1 MMSTETSN
9 PSSPSSSSSAAVS
22 IAVLGGGSFGTA
34 IANICASNGQDTRQ
48 WMRDPERA
56 ARCGEQRE
64 NQYYLPGVA
73 LHPALNVTCDLERA
87 VRGCQIVFVA
97 IPSKSFREVV
107 SRVAPLLDPG
117 TMLIS
122 TTKGVEHDSFHLMS
136 DILREE
142 TSGMRIG
149 VLSGPNF
156 AKEIVE
162 GHYTASVIASEDDG
176 LCASIQKVLHSE
188 TFRVY
193 SSRDVFGVELAGALK
208 NIYAIVTGMAAAL
221 GRGQNTISLLITRA
235 LAEMMRFAEAM
246 GADPMTFIGL
256 AGVGDLILTCS
267 SDLSR
272 NYRVGYLVGRGRPL
286 EEAVAEIGQVAEGV
300 NTVRLIKHKADEMGV
315 YMPLVSAIHAILF
328 EERPIPEVIRDLMSG
343 AQTFDVAYSA
353 KSP

>member
-1 MMSTETSN
+1 MTTQQEPTSTTTDASL
-9 PSSPSSSSSAAVS
+9 P

-34 IANICASNGQDTRQ
+34 IANIVAGNGHDTRQ

-56 ARCGEQRE
+56 RDCREMGE
-64 NQYYLPGVA
+64 NHYYLPGVP
-73 LHPALNVTCDLERA
+73 LHPELKVTSDLEEA
-87 VRGCQIVFVA
+87 VDGCKIVFVA

-107 SRVAPLLDPG
+107 QRVAPLLADG

-122 TTKGVEHDSFHLMS
+122 TTKGVEQDGFHLMS

-142 TSGMRIG
+142 TTDMRIG

-156 AKEIVE
+156 AKEVVE
-162 GHYTASVIASEDDG
+162 GHYTATVIASEDES
-176 LCASIQKVLHSE
+176 LCATIQKVLHSE

-193 SSRDVFGVELAGALK
+193 SSNDVFGVELAGALK
-208 NIYAIVTGMAAAL
+208 NIYAIVTGLAAAL
-221 GRGQNTISLLITRA
+221 DRGQNTISLLITRA

-272 NYRVGYLVGRGRPL
+272 NYRVGYLVGKGRAL

-353 KSP
+353 KP

>member
-1 MMSTETSN
+1 MTQTEA
-9 PSSPSSSSSAAVS
+9 SSPLS

-34 IANICASNGQDTRQ
+34 IANIIAGNGHDTRQ
-48 WMRDPERA
+48 WMRDPEKA
-56 ARCGEQRE
+56 ASCRKLRE
-64 NQYYLPGVA
+64 NTFYLPGVV
-73 LHPALNVTCDLERA
+73 LHPLLNITYDLEEA
-87 VRGCQIVFVA
+87 VTGCDIVFVS
-97 IPSKSFREVV
+97 IPSKSFRQVV
-107 SRVAPLLDPG
+107 RAVAPLLSPG

-122 TTKGVEHDSFHLMS
+122 TTKGIEHDSFHLMS

-142 TSGMRIG
+142 TQGMRVG

-162 GHYTASVIASEDDG
+162 GHYTATVIASEDEA
-176 LCASIQKVLHSE
+176 LCKTIQSVLHSE

-193 SSRDVFGVELAGALK
+193 SSSDVFGVELAGALK
-208 NIYAIVTGMAAAL
+208 NIYAIVTGMAKAL
-221 GRGQNTISLLITRA
+221 GRGGNTTSLLITRA

-272 NYRVGYLVGRGRPL
+272 NYRVGYLVGKGMPL
-286 EEAVAEIGQVAEGV
+286 EQAVAEIGQVAEGV
-300 NTVRLIKHKADEMGV
+300 NTVRLIKAKADELGV

-353 KSP
+353 KP

>member
-1 MMSTETSN
+1 MTTQQD
-9 PSSPSSSSSAAVS
+9 SSSTTTDAALP

-34 IANICASNGQDTRQ
+34 IANIIAGNGHDTRQ
-48 WMRDPERA
+48 WMRDESRA
-56 ARCGEQRE
+56 RDCRETGE
-64 NQYYLPGVA
+64 NHYYLPGVP
-73 LHPALNVTCDLERA
+73 LDPALKITSELEEA
-87 VRGCQIVFVA
+87 IDGCRIVFVS

-107 SRVAPLLDPG
+107 QRVAPLLAEG
-117 TMLIS
+117 TVLIS

-156 AKEIVE
+156 AKEIVA
-162 GHYTASVIASEDDG
+162 GHYTATVIASEDAA
-176 LCASIQKVLHSE
+176 LCDTIQKVLHSE

-193 SSRDVFGVELAGALK
+193 SSNDVFGVELAGALK

-221 GRGQNTISLLITRA
+221 DRGQNTISLLITRA

-328 EERPIPEVIRDLMSG
+328 EERPIPEVIRNLMSG

-353 KSP
+353 KP

>member
-1 MMSTETSN
+1 MQKETSN
-9 PSSPSSSSSAAVS
+9 PLS

-34 IANICASNGQDTRQ
+34 IANIVASNGHDTRQ
-48 WMRDPERA
+48 WMRNAEMA
-56 ARCGEQRE
+56 AECRDTRE
-64 NQYYLPGVA
+64 NHKYLPGVP
-73 LHPALNVTCDLERA
+73 LHPELQVTSDLQRA
-87 VRGCQIVFVA
+87 IDGCNIVFVA

-107 SRVAPLLDPG
+107 KKVAPFLAPD

-122 TTKGVEHDSFHLMS
+122 TTKGIEHDNFHLMS

-142 TSGMRIG
+142 TNGMRVG

-156 AKEIVE
+156 AKEIVA
-162 GHYTASVIASEDDG
+162 GHYTATVVASEDEV
-176 LCASIQKVLHSE
+176 LCKDIQSALHSE

-193 SSRDVFGVELAGALK
+193 SSNDVFGVELAGALK
-208 NIYAIVTGMAAAL
+208 NIYAIVTGMAAAMD
-221 GRGQNTISLLITRA
+221 RGQNTISLLITRS

-272 NYRVGYLVGRGRPL
+272 NYRVGYMVGKGKPL
-286 EEAVAEIGQVAEGV
+286 DQAVAEIGQVAEGV
-300 NTVRLIKHKADEMGV
+300 NTVRLIKQKADEMGV

-328 EERPIPEVIRDLMSG
+328 EQRPIPEVIRNLMSG

-353 KSP
+353 KP

>member
-1 MMSTETSN
+1 MTQTETSN
-9 PSSPSSSSSAAVS
+9 PLS

-34 IANICASNGQDTRQ
+34 IANIVAGNGHDTRQ

-56 ARCGEQRE
+56 ESCRNLRE
-64 NQYYLPGVA
+64 NRYYLPGVT
-73 LHPALNVTCDLERA
+73 LHPGLKVTSDLEEA
-87 VRGCQIVFVA
+87 LDGCRIVFVA

-107 SRVAPLLDPG
+107 QRVAPLLDPG

-122 TTKGVEHDSFHLMS
+122 TTKGIEHDNFHLMS

-142 TSGMRIG
+142 TTGMRVG

-156 AKEIVE
+156 AKEIVAD
-162 GHYTASVIASEDDG
+162 HYTATVIASEDEE
-176 LCASIQKVLHSE
+176 LCSTIQKVLHSE

-193 SSRDVFGVELAGALK
+193 SSNDVFGVELAGALK
-208 NIYAIVTGMAAAL
+208 NIYAIVTGMAVAL
-221 GRGQNTISLLITRA
+221 DRGQNTISLLITRA

-272 NYRVGYLVGRGRPL
+272 NYRVGYLVGRGRAL

-300 NTVRLIKHKADEMGV
+300 NTVRLIKHKADELGV

-353 KSP
+353 KP

>member
-1 MMSTETSN
+1 MTQTEA
-9 PSSPSSSSSAAVS
+9 SSPLA

-34 IANICASNGQDTRQ
+34 IANIVAGNGHDTRQ
-48 WMRDPERA
+48 WMRNPDRA
-56 ARCGEQRE
+56 EACRQLRE
-64 NQYYLPGVA
+64 NRYYLPGVP
-73 LHPALNVTCDLERA
+73 LHPELEVTSELEQALQ
-87 VRGCQIVFVA
+87 GCRIVFVA

-107 SRVAPLLDPG
+107 RQAAPLLAPG
-117 TMLIS
+117 TLLIS
-122 TTKGVEHDSFHLMS
+122 TTKGVEHDSFRLMS

-142 TSGMRIG
+142 TSEMRVG

-162 GHYTASVIASEDDG
+162 GHYTATVVASEDPE
-176 LCASIQKVLHSE
+176 LCDSIQTVLHSE

-193 SSRDVFGVELAGALK
+193 SSGDVFGVELAGALK
-208 NIYAIVTGMAAAL
+208 NIYAIVTGMAVAL
-221 GRGQNTISLLITRA
+221 ERGQNTISLLITRA

-300 NTVRLIKHKADEMGV
+300 NTVRLIKRKADELGV

-328 EERPIPEVIRDLMSG
+328 EQRQIPAVIRELMSG

-353 KSP
+353 KP

>member
-1 MMSTETSN
+1 MTQQDV
-9 PSSPSSSSSAAVS
+9 PSSAPDAPLS

-34 IANICASNGQDTRQ
+34 IANIVAGNGHDTRQ
-48 WMRDPERA
+48 WMRDPQRA
-56 ARCGEQRE
+56 ATCMAERE
-64 NQYYLPGVA
+64 NRHYLPGVA
-73 LHPALNVTCDLERA
+73 LSPDLNITADLEQA
-87 VRGCQIVFVA
+87 VRGCQVVFVA

-107 SRVAPLLDPG
+107 HRAAPVLDPG

-122 TTKGVEHDSFHLMS
+122 LTKGVEHDSFHLMS

-142 TSGMRIG
+142 TDGMRVG

-156 AKEIVE
+156 AKEIVA
-162 GHYTASVIASEDDG
+162 GHYTATVIASEDES
-176 LCASIQKVLHSE
+176 LCVTIQKVLHSE

-193 SSRDVFGVELAGALK
+193 SSNDVFGVELAGALK
-208 NIYAIVTGMAAAL
+208 NIYAIVTGMAVAL
-221 GRGQNTISLLITRA
+221 GRGQNTTSLLITRA
-235 LAEMMRFAEAM
+235 LAEMMRFAEAI

-272 NYRVGYLVGRGRPL
+272 NYRVGYLVGQGKKL
-286 EEAVAEIGQVAEGV
+286 EDAVAEIGQVAEGV
-300 NTVRLIKHKADEMGV
+300 NTVRLIKAKADELGV

-328 EERPIPEVIRDLMSG
+328 EGTPIPTVIRELMSG

-353 KSP
+353 KS

>member
-1 MMSTETSN
+1 MTTHLETSK
-9 PSSPSSSSSAAVS
+9 PLS

-34 IANICASNGQDTRQ
+34 IANIVAGNNYDTRQ

-56 ARCGEQRE
+56 EECRRLRE
-64 NQYYLPGVA
+64 NRYYLPGVS
-73 LHPALNVTCDLERA
+73 LHPELTVTSDLQKA
-87 VRGCQIVFVA
+87 VGSCQIVFVA

-107 SRVAPLLDPG
+107 QRVAPLLAPG

-122 TTKGVEHDSFHLMS
+122 TTKGIEHDSFHLMS

-142 TSGMRIG
+142 TSGIRVG

-162 GHYTASVIASEDDG
+162 GHYTATVIASEDET
-176 LCASIQKVLHSE
+176 LCTSIQKVLHSE
-188 TFRVY
+188 TFRIY
-193 SSRDVFGVELAGALK
+193 SSKDVFGVELAGALK

-221 GRGQNTISLLITRA
+221 ERGQNTISLLITRA

-267 SDLSR
+267 SKLSR
-272 NYRVGYLVGRGRPL
+272 NYRVGYLVGKGRAL

-300 NTVRLIKHKADEMGV
+300 NTIRLIKRKADELGV

-328 EERPIPEVIRDLMSG
+328 EERPIPEVIRNLMSG
-343 AQTFDVAYSA
+343 AQTFDVAYSV
-353 KSP
+353 KS

>member
-1 MMSTETSN
+1 MQKETSN
-9 PSSPSSSSSAAVS
+9 PLA

-34 IANICASNGQDTRQ
+34 IANIVAGNGHDTRQ
-48 WMRDPERA
+48 WMRNAETA
-56 ARCGEQRE
+56 AECRDTRE
-64 NQYYLPGVA
+64 NHKYLPGVP
-73 LHPALNVTCDLERA
+73 LHPELQITSDLEQA
-87 VRGCQIVFVA
+87 VGGCNIVFVA

-107 SRVAPLLDPG
+107 KKVAPLLAPG

-122 TTKGVEHDSFHLMS
+122 TTKGIEHDNFHLMS

-142 TSGMRIG
+142 TTDMRVG

-156 AKEIVE
+156 AKEIVA
-162 GHYTASVIASEDDG
+162 GHYTATVVASEDEA
-176 LCASIQKVLHSE
+176 LCKAIQSALHSE

-193 SSRDVFGVELAGALK
+193 SSSDVFGVELAGALK

-221 GRGQNTISLLITRA
+221 ERGQNTISLLITRS

-272 NYRVGYLVGRGRPL
+272 NYRVGYMVGKGKPL
-286 EEAVAEIGQVAEGV
+286 DQAVAEIGQVAEGV
-300 NTVRLIKHKADEMGV
+300 NTVRLIKQKADEMGV

-328 EERPIPEVIRDLMSG
+328 EQRPIPEVIRNLMSG

-353 KSP
+353 KP

>member
-1 MMSTETSN
+1 MTQTETS
-9 PSSPSSSSSAAVS
+9 SPVS

-34 IANICASNGQDTRQ
+34 IANIVAGNGHDTRQ
-48 WMRDPERA
+48 WMRDPEKA
-56 ARCGEQRE
+56 ASCRKLRE
-64 NQYYLPGVA
+64 NTFYLPGVP
-73 LHPALNVTCDLERA
+73 LHPELNITSDLEQA
-87 VRGCQIVFVA
+87 VSGCGIVIVA
-97 IPSKSFREVV
+97 IPSKSFRQVV
-107 SRVAPLLDPG
+107 KTVAPMLAPG

-122 TTKGVEHDSFHLMS
+122 TTKGIEHDSFHLMS
-136 DILREE
+136 DILLEE
-142 TSGMRIG
+142 TSDMRVG

-162 GHYTASVIASEDDG
+162 GHYTATVIASEHEE
-176 LCASIQKVLHSE
+176 LCKTIQSVLHSE

-193 SSRDVFGVELAGALK
+193 SSNDVFGVELAGALK
-208 NIYAIVTGMAAAL
+208 NIYAIVTGMAKAL
-221 GRGQNTISLLITRA
+221 GRGGNTTSLLITRA

-272 NYRVGYLVGRGRPL
+272 NYRVGYLVGKGMPL
-286 EEAVAEIGQVAEGV
+286 EQAIAEIGQVAEGV
-300 NTVRLIKHKADEMGV
+300 NTVRLIKRKADELGV

-353 KSP
+353 KS

>member
-1 MMSTETSN
+1 MTQTETSQ
-9 PSSPSSSSSAAVS
+9 PLS

-34 IANICASNGQDTRQ
+34 IANIVAGNGHDTRQ

-56 ARCGEQRE
+56 ENCRQLRE
-64 NQYYLPGVA
+64 NQYYLPGVP
-73 LHPALNVTCDLERA
+73 LHPELKITSDLEQA
-87 VRGCQIVFVA
+87 IDGCKIVFVA

-107 SRVAPLLDPG
+107 KRVAPLLAPD

-122 TTKGVEHDSFHLMS
+122 TTKGIEHDSFHLMS

-142 TSGMRIG
+142 TTGMRVG

-162 GHYTASVIASEDDG
+162 GHYTATVIASEDEE
-176 LCASIQKVLHSE
+176 LCKSIQKVLHSE

-193 SSRDVFGVELAGALK
+193 SSNDVFGVELAGALK
-208 NIYAIVTGMAAAL
+208 NIYAIVTGMATAL
-221 GRGQNTISLLITRA
+221 DRGQNTISLLITRA

-286 EEAVAEIGQVAEGV
+286 EQAVAEIGQVAEGV
-300 NTVRLIKHKADEMGV
+300 NTVRLIKHKADELGV

-343 AQTFDVAYSA
+343 AQTYDVAYSA
-353 KSP
+353 KP

>member
-1 MMSTETSN
+1 MTQTETSQ
-9 PSSPSSSSSAAVS
+9 PLS

-34 IANICASNGQDTRQ
+34 IANIVAGNGHDTRQ

-56 ARCGEQRE
+56 ENCRQLRE
-64 NQYYLPGVA
+64 NQYYLPGVP
-73 LHPALNVTCDLERA
+73 LHPELKITSDLEQA
-87 VRGCQIVFVA
+87 IDGCKIVFVA

-107 SRVAPLLDPG
+107 SRVAPLLAPD

-122 TTKGVEHDSFHLMS
+122 TTKGIEHDSFHLMS

-142 TSGMRIG
+142 TTGMRVG

-156 AKEIVE
+156 AKEIVA
-162 GHYTASVIASEDDG
+162 GHYTATVIASEDEA
-176 LCASIQKVLHSE
+176 LCKSIQKVLHSE

-193 SSRDVFGVELAGALK
+193 SSNDVFGVELAGALK
-208 NIYAIVTGMAAAL
+208 NIYAIITGMATAL
-221 GRGQNTISLLITRA
+221 DRGQNTISLLITRA

-286 EEAVAEIGQVAEGV
+286 EQAVAEIGQVAEGV
-300 NTVRLIKHKADEMGV
+300 NTVRLIKHKADELGV

-343 AQTFDVAYSA
+343 AQTYDVAYSA
-353 KSP
+353 KP

>member
-1 MMSTETSN
+1 MTTHTESSN
-9 PSSPSSSSSAAVS
+9 PLS
-22 IAVLGGGSFGTA
+22 IAILGGGSFGTA
-34 IANICASNGQDTRQ
+34 IANIVAGNGHDTRQ
-48 WMRDPERA
+48 WMRDEARA
-56 ARCGEQRE
+56 ADCRKMRE
-64 NQYYLPGVA
+64 NHYYLPGVP
-73 LHPALNVTCDLERA
+73 LHPQLNVTSDLERA
-87 VRGCQIVFVA
+87 IDGCRIVFVA

-107 SRVAPLLDPG
+107 QRVAPLLAPD

-122 TTKGVEHDSFHLMS
+122 TTKGIEEDGFHLMS

-142 TSGMRIG
+142 TSGMRVG

-156 AKEIVE
+156 AKEIVA
-162 GHYTASVIASEDDG
+162 GHYTATVIASEDEA
-176 LCASIQKVLHSE
+176 LCSNIQKVLHSE

-193 SSRDVFGVELAGALK
+193 SSKDVFGVELAGALK

-221 GRGQNTISLLITRA
+221 ERGQNTISLLITRA

-272 NYRVGYLVGRGRPL
+272 NYRVGYLVGKGRPL
-286 EEAVAEIGQVAEGV
+286 EQAVAEIGQVAEGV

-343 AQTFDVAYSA
+343 AQTFDVAYSV
-353 KSP
+353 KP

>member
-1 MMSTETSN
+1 MQKETSN
-9 PSSPSSSSSAAVS
+9 PLS

-34 IANICASNGQDTRQ
+34 IANIIAGNGHDTRQ
-48 WMRDPERA
+48 WMRDSESAEACR
-56 ARCGEQRE
+56 ETRE
-64 NQYYLPGVA
+64 NSKYLPGVA
-73 LHPALNVTCDLERA
+73 LHPELYISSDLQEV
-87 VRGCQIVFVA
+87 VRNCNIVFVA
-97 IPSKSFREVV
+97 IPSKSFREVIR
-107 SRVAPLLDPG
+107 RVAPLLKPG

-122 TTKGVEHDSFHLMS
+122 TTKGIEHDSFHLMS

-142 TSGMRIG
+142 TQGMRVG

-156 AKEIVE
+156 AKEIVA
-162 GHYTASVIASEDDG
+162 GHYTATVVASEDEA
-176 LCASIQKVLHSE
+176 LCKDIQSALHSE

-193 SSRDVFGVELAGALK
+193 SSNDVFGVELAGALK

-221 GRGQNTISLLITRA
+221 DRGQNTISLLITRS

-272 NYRVGYLVGRGRPL
+272 NYRVGYLVGKGKPL
-286 EEAVAEIGQVAEGV
+286 DRAVAEIGQVAEGV
-300 NTVRLIKHKADEMGV
+300 NTVRLIKKKADEMGV

-328 EERPIPEVIRDLMSG
+328 EERPIPEVIRNLMSG

-353 KSP
+353 KP

>member
-1 MMSTETSN
+1 MTTQTETK
-9 PSSPSSSSSAAVS
+9 PASAETFS

-34 IANICASNGQDTRQ
+34 IANIVAGNGHDTRQ

-56 ARCGEQRE
+56 ANCREMGE
-64 NQYYLPGVA
+64 NHYYLPGVP
-73 LHPALNVTCDLERA
+73 LHPDLQVTSDLEA
-87 VRGCQIVFVA
+87 AIDGCQIVFVA

-107 SRVAPLLDPG
+107 QRVAPLLEPG
-117 TMLIS
+117 TILIS
-122 TTKGVEHDSFHLMS
+122 TTKGIEHDSFHLMS

-142 TSGMRIG
+142 TRGTRIG

-162 GHYTASVIASEDDG
+162 GHYTATVIASDDEAV
-176 LCASIQKVLHSE
+176 CSRIQKVLHSE

-193 SSRDVFGVELAGALK
+193 SNSDVFGVELAGALK
-208 NIYAIVTGMAAAL
+208 NIYAIVTGMASAL
-221 GRGQNTISLLITRA
+221 NRGQNTISLLITRA

-272 NYRVGYLVGRGRPL
+272 NYRVGYLVGKGRQL
-286 EEAVAEIGQVAEGV
+286 EQAVAEIGQVAEGV

-353 KSP
+353 KPESP